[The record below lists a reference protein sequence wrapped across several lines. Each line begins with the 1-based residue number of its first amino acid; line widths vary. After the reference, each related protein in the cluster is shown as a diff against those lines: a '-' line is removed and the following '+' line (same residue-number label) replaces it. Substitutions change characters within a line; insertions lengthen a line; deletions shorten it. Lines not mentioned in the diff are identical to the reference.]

1 LGAVLACCV
10 LGLLALVA
18 HTRAAVSAHLEVVHL
33 FDRVANQRLAEERA
47 RGGGGGARGGALS
60 AAGGGGRGKGSAFT
74 PPANAPF
81 CAPDALTGQVGTPR
95 AELWG
100 DVVVPGVA
108 SGGSAG
114 GSSAGSA
121 AACCDACAST
131 RGCNVW
137 VWCADASACGQQCWL
152 KRVGDP
158 AGVAEHASGGGIP
171 WTSGT
176 LPKDADV
183 SLASLPLPDA
193 SIAAIALTTTHGAI
207 TLRLRPEWSA
217 SSVDFVRM
225 LAAHAL
231 CTPACEFYR
240 VEPGFLL
247 QGSLRALIP
256 ANNVTTPGPRAMR
269 KGDVGWAGGSA
280 GPDFFIYLGAEPAT
294 HWGTDHTVWAEVADD
309 ASMRVAEAVV
319 ALPAAP
325 TKPGEMH
332 MIQKRVPI
340 EVSAARDVAV
350 A

>member
-1 LGAVLACCV
+1 ML
-10 LGLLALVA
+10 
-18 HTRAAVSAHLEVVHL
+18 TRG
-33 FDRVANQRLAEERA
+33 RVRR
-47 RGGGGGARGGALS
+47 R
-60 AAGGGGRGKGSAFT
+60 
-74 PPANAPF
+74 
-81 CAPDALTGQVGTPR
+81 
-95 AELWG
+95 
-100 DVVVPGVA
+100 
-108 SGGSAG
+108 
-114 GSSAGSA
+114 
-121 AACCDACAST
+121 ST

-137 VWCADASACGQQCWL
+137 VWCAESQQCGQQCWL

-158 AGVAEHASGGGIP
+158 ASLTAHASGGGIP

-183 SLASLPLPDA
+183 SLSSLPPPDA
-193 SIAAIALTTTHGAI
+193 SIAAIALTTTQGVI
-207 TLRLRPEWSA
+207 IMRLRPEWSA

-256 ANNVTTPGPRAMR
+256 ANNVTTPGPRPMR
-269 KGDVGWAGGSA
+269 KGDVGWAGGAA
-280 GPDFFIYLGAEPAT
+280 GPDFFIFLGAEPAT

-332 MIQKRVPI
+332 MIAKRVPI
-340 EVSAARDVAV
+340 QVSAARNVAV